1 MKQKLQKLM
10 TLLIVSVFT
19 FGAYAAD
26 VDVTS
31 KVGTSKDA
39 WHASGGPV
47 TIDGISMPEVF
58 GWDASPLGDVMWQE
72 VAGLENGKYTVELW
86 ANARLAHI
94 GAVTENGQENC
105 TFLFANNVEITIPV
119 YHDGGLANNKS
130 WKLEGVEVTNGTLK
144 MGMTKKAAGSNWHTI
159 QIKSLIYHASD
170 AEALAIAKADLQAAL
185 DEANAVSPKK
195 DDFAAAIATAQGV
208 YDASENVDEVKAAVA
223 TLKAATKTAI
233 LGNASLDN
241 PVLTDFVVNGTFDAT
256 TEPWQSTT
264 GARNQGLAS
273 NQQGAFTG
281 TFFENWNPDNYTGK
295 IYQVIENIP
304 NGVYE
309 LSICAFAEKFNA
321 SAQFVYANED
331 KVALATSAPTA
342 YKVRTN
348 VTDNKIEIGFIQ
360 TEAVNNWCG
369 IDNVS
374 LTYFGEKNLRG
385 EFTAKAQEFYA
396 YVEGSA
402 ALSMMS
408 GVKSTYA
415 FPLFDE
421 IDPLLADIDN
431 VTDMDKLEAL
441 MAQMDEATAAMNKAI
456 VAYEE
461 YKVYADLFWEA
472 DANTAKVINQEA
484 ADLRDMTLQN
494 SNYIG
499 MQATTAEAF
508 QAATAELKQAYL
520 TYIAYAIPVEGAM
533 FDVTFKMVNPDFETN
548 LDGWTGNK
556 ANRIGGEGYNGV
568 GGIAEIGEWGA
579 SAWDASMSQTLNELP
594 NGKYIVKASW
604 MAATGIQMTFAA
616 NESAI
621 TVTGIGDQGGN
632 IAKDGS
638 VVEMGQGHRGWQYV
652 EVEGLVENG
661 TLTITVSSSSTT
673 QQMWSNADAFEL
685 YYAGAEYVATTEIS
699 LDKEE
704 VLIEEAGATVQLVAT
719 VLPEEATDKTV
730 TWTSS
735 DEDVA
740 TVDENGVVTAVS
752 GGMTTITATTAEGF
766 SATCKVTVKS
776 FPWISTP
783 EAPKYYTIAS
793 YNRGGYLTN
802 VGEGKGT
809 EHVAMT
815 TGSFWYFTKANKN
828 GGIYFCNHD
837 GGFLAANKTVSE
849 TAGVWYVLP
858 NGVNEEGFAISSSNP
873 ISNGSCIDANNS
885 NTGVGSWHPSAS
897 DWEGTTWVFTEV
909 PDIYAYFKDQAKAEL
924 DVLASVSS
932 IYPDATEAKAAID
945 ALEIEDIEQLNATL
959 AQCVA
964 DYKNAAYQALEGK
977 YFTINTPA
985 RDNGYMKMESN
996 RVVGI
1001 AEANSPAAIWQFE
1014 YADGAVKVFN
1024 PYTEQY
1030 LCEPDNNNS
1039 VNVAVTKDG
1048 DNAGAY
1054 QLAINTKAEN
1064 EAAKV
1069 KFTSNGKSVHM
1080 SGGAVLVRWNDGGAS
1095 EWTVTEVTVDITKD
1109 IVDLLKANADNHAEL
1124 PLVGQYT
1131 TAGYNALQEAKSTVT
1146 TYKQVADAIAA
1157 FEATKNLPI
1166 FTINSLKDYALG
1178 QSIYENEE
1186 GALKFK
1192 ATDVTDKSM
1201 LWTFDMTA
1209 TEVGVTDKVVVRNV
1223 ATGNLFWGASFI
1235 SVIETE
1241 PAVEGDGAFMFKTEG
1256 TGDPVHAQAN
1266 GSSIVRWSSAD
1277 ANAVGGAS
1285 TWTFAF
1291 VGLTNNAAYDLT
1303 DLAAPFTEQAMA
1315 FAGLQE
1321 NASLSALPA
1330 VQEMWAEA
1338 MGVVEPLFAK
1348 VSNNELVLKA
1358 DVEAAMAT
1366 MTEIQAVVAYYGET
1380 FAAAKDEANAAMDKL
1395 NEDSDEFAALLG
1407 AINVSTVTTVTELE
1421 AKVEVITE
1429 VLEYLAS
1436 LPEVDP
1442 NDYTSYII
1450 NADLSISYAEG
1461 ATSEDWNLTNS
1472 KGIKDGYARISG
1484 KVFDFSQTITLPAGQ
1499 YKMTAKAAYRFGGD
1513 EQAEF
1518 DAIQAGGNTH
1528 LAKLYAQTAFKNYEV
1543 NVMNRYEGA
1552 SETDYANDNGSVTV
1566 NNLFVPNSSAAV
1578 KAWFDAD
1585 QYVNE
1590 LVFNVQEESE
1600 VKIGIAKDVE
1610 SSDYTNIGAWTLTR
1624 LGDAEFDLNEEDFDL
1639 DAPAYTDVTAQYIVN
1654 ADFST
1659 ADGWTGGQINTNDR
1673 VCEFY
1678 AGWGALD
1685 LTYGKLQQEVTL
1697 PAGDYRLTA
1706 KAFFRQGQ
1714 SSYTD
1719 ASKSMGYMF
1728 AGDNKVLVKTLGSVP
1743 GLSSYADN
1751 QAQAGT
1757 AFYTDNLYDNV
1768 LEFTLAEETTLN
1780 IGFETTFDEM
1790 KSWFIAGEVKLE
1802 SVQAVPGALV
1812 PLFEAQAME
1821 FCQYSNTAMNALPAV
1836 EAKWLALSTTVNE
1849 IYGAIAEGKKV
1860 LDAEVKRVMAE
1871 MTALMA
1877 ELVALDEV
1885 YAVYNDTKWAIFDIQ
1900 DNSTANSDEA
1910 RAAFDAAVEA
1920 ASNVSSVTTAAELE
1934 AKIAEFEAARQAY
1947 VLNAVPTNGFTFD
1960 YTFKVGTS
1968 KAAWNCTGNEVI
1980 IDGIV
1985 MPENFQDTSTELGD
1999 LLWQTVTGLQN
2010 GQYTVELW
2018 ANARVAWRAST
2029 ATDGQEELTY
2039 LFANN
2044 VEKSMQVFLNPDLNN
2059 NASYVLEEVI
2069 VIDGTLKMGMTK
2081 KAAGSNWHTIQIKSL
2096 SYVGSL
2102 PESVLL
2108 ELKKE
2113 VFVAKAMEFAPAV
2126 ESFQLGMIATSELY
2140 PVLEIVQSLYEN
2152 LDNATLAELEEAIT
2166 AMDAATALM
2175 NEANDIYAEYK
2186 VFVNL
2191 FKDASEMSEPATME
2205 AAELLEYNMYGTG
2218 AMMATSVND
2227 LAQRVEWIK
2236 EDYLTYVS
2244 NAYTIGDAMFDV
2256 TLLVAN
2262 AEVTS
2267 AEGWTNA
2274 EGRII
2279 NNTEYTG
2286 APDKAAFDA
2295 GWWAGVIDI
2304 HQVLPTLPAGNYV
2317 LSAVA
2322 RSASPESYLYAK
2334 SGETEVKTTLPQN
2347 GDQGGELGNG
2357 WANVSTETINVVE
2370 GETLT
2375 IGVYINNPGTNFAAA
2390 DNFKLYYSGKA
2401 YVEVSEIYIT
2411 PTWGQLYEVGQ
2422 TVQLTATINPE
2433 DATDKTLVWS
2443 SDVDFVTVD
2452 ENGLVT
2458 VVAPGEGMVTIT
2470 ATASNGVSGSCYFS
2484 AYIEDP
2490 NAVEVTLNKWV
2501 VEIEHVGE
2509 TFQLVATV
2517 TPADADVV
2525 ITWSSSNEAV
2535 ATVDE
2540 NGLVTAVGVG
2550 EADIIVYVNGE
2561 EAGTCWVEVLNDVP
2575 NGIDNIEA
2583 DSKTVIYDLS
2593 GRRVNE
2599 MTKGIYIVN
2608 GKKVIKK

>member
-130 WKLEGVEVTNGTLK
+130 WKLEGVEVTNGTLR

-159 QIKSLIYHASD
+159 QIKSLTYHASD

-195 DDFAAAIATAQGV
+195 DDFVAAIATAQGV
-208 YDASENVDEVKAAVA
+208 YDASENVDEVNAATA
-223 TLKAATKTAI
+223 TLKAATKAAI

-241 PVLTDFVVNGTFDAT
+241 PVLTDFVVNGTFDAGT
-256 TEPWQSTT
+256 APWQTTT
-264 GARNQGLAS
+264 GAKNQGTAT
-273 NQQGAFTG
+273 NQGGAFSVP
-281 TFFENWNPDNYTGK
+281 FFENWNPDNYTGK
-295 IYQVIENIP
+295 IFQVIENIP

-309 LSICAFAEKFNA
+309 LSICAFAEKFDA

-331 KVALATSAPTA
+331 KVALTTSAPTA

-616 NESAI
+616 NEGAI

-828 GGIYFCNHD
+828 GGLYFCNLN
-837 GGFLAANKTVSE
+837 GGYLAANKTVSE

-858 NGVNEEGFAISSSNP
+858 NGVNEEGFAISSANP

-885 NTGVGSWHPSAS
+885 NTGVGAWHPSAD
-897 DWEGTTWVFTEV
+897 DWEGTTWVFAEV
-909 PDIYAYFKDQAKAEL
+909 DDIYAYFKDQAKAEL

-985 RDNGYMKMESN
+985 RGNGYMKMESN

-1024 PYTEQY
+1024 PYTEKY
-1030 LCEPDNNNS
+1030 LCEPDNTNS
-1039 VNVAVTKDG
+1039 VDVAVTKDG

-1095 EWTVTEVTVDITKD
+1095 EWTV
-1109 IVDLLKANADNHAEL
+1109 AEISEFSGIASL
-1124 PLVGQYT
+1124 HKV
-1131 TAGYNALQEAKSTVT
+1131 AALA
-1146 TYKQVADAIAA
+1146 
-1157 FEATKNLPI
+1157 
-1166 FTINSLKDYALG
+1166 
-1178 QSIYENEE
+1178 
-1186 GALKFK
+1186 
-1192 ATDVTDKSM
+1192 
-1201 LWTFDMTA
+1201 
-1209 TEVGVTDKVVVRNV
+1209 
-1223 ATGNLFWGASFI
+1223 
-1235 SVIETE
+1235 
-1241 PAVEGDGAFMFKTEG
+1241 AVE
-1256 TGDPVHAQAN
+1256 
-1266 GSSIVRWSSAD
+1266 
-1277 ANAVGGAS
+1277 
-1285 TWTFAF
+1285 
-1291 VGLTNNAAYDLT
+1291 AY
-1303 DLAAPFTEQAMA
+1303 
-1315 FAGLQE
+1315 
-1321 NASLSALPA
+1321 SALP
-1330 VQEMWAEA
+1330 
-1338 MGVVEPLFAK
+1338 
-1348 VSNNELVLKA
+1348 
-1358 DVEAAMAT
+1358 
-1366 MTEIQAVVAYYGET
+1366 EIFET
-1380 FAAAKDEANAAMDKL
+1380 AAAKEAINAVSATDWSAFAAIDEAAGQAIPTGIFAFQATSGDNHRDSVWVSANMETSKAIGAVELDENGHWTLKPANGGTFYIYNVKNSLYMGNPGGNCTLTESPAAAYTVEVVDAEKNVVEFKCAGETLHASNHDDDKL
-1395 NEDSDEFAALLG
+1395 MNYDGDEAASRWTIV
-1407 AINVSTVTTVTELE
+1407 AI
-1421 AKVEVITE
+1421 VEE
-1429 VLEYLAS
+1429 
-1436 LPEVDP
+1436 PEIDL

-1450 NADLSISYAEG
+1450 NADLSTGDAWNTEG
-1461 ATSEDWNLTNS
+1461 T
-1472 KGIKDGYARISG
+1472 KGIENGYVKVGSG
-1484 KVFDFSQTITLPAGQ
+1484 SIFDFSQTITLPAGQ
-1499 YKMTAKAAYRFGGD
+1499 YKMTAKAAYRYGGD
-1513 EQAEF
+1513 GQTEY
-1518 DAIQAGGNTH
+1518 DAIQAGTDTH

-1552 SETDYANDNGSVTV
+1552 SETDLTVGAYTTYFV
-1566 NNLFVPNSSAAV
+1566 NNLYVPNASDAV
-1578 KAWFDAD
+1578 KAWFDAG

-1590 LVFNVQEESE
+1590 LVFNVQEDGE
-1600 VKIGIAKDVE
+1600 VKIGIANAAT
-1610 SSDYTNIGAWTLTR
+1610 SPIGDYTNIGAWTLTR

-1659 ADGWTGGQINTNDR
+1659 ADGWTGGTINTGDR

-1678 AGWGALD
+1678 AGWGALE

-1743 GLSSYADN
+1743 GLSSYADS

-1757 AFYTDNLYDNV
+1757 AFYTDNLYDNE

-2018 ANARVAWRAST
+2018 ANARVAWREST

-2044 VEKSMQVFLNPDLNN
+2044 VEKSMQVFLNPDLNS

-2227 LAQRVEWIK
+2227 LAQKVEWIK

-2279 NNTEYTG
+2279 YNTEYTG

-2322 RSASPESYLYAK
+2322 RSASPDSYLYAK

-2347 GDQGGELGNG
+2347 DAQGGEFGNG

-2370 GETLT
+2370 GESLT
-2375 IGVYINNPGTNFAAA
+2375 IGVYINNPGENFAAA

-2525 ITWSSSNEAV
+2525 ITWSSSDETV

-2575 NGIDNIEA
+2575 VGIDNIEA

-2599 MTKGIYIVN
+2599 MVKGIYIVN